1 VDEERDHG
9 AWRASAVSKIEVEH
23 RWLVK
28 IHCLP
33 DEMKA
38 NCAGVEFF
46 GPLWIG
52 GDGSYVVNATDC
64 GQDWLRFHQQGLRT
78 LYEC

>member
-23 RWLVK
+23 RRLVK
-28 IHCLP
+28 IHCSP

-38 NCAGVEFF
+38 KCAGVKFF

-64 GQDWLRFHQQGLRT
+64 SQGWPRFHQQRLRT
-78 LYEC
+78 L